1 MGHMKKYKCP
11 TCKTT
16 QQVIRQRKRKDSI
29 VYFCKKCKKYFSV
42 NVHFIDTTSIL
53 VDHLNGLS
61 YRRLADKYEMTKST
75 VCRAVLSELTNL
87 PQNNEF
93 TKKYC
98 NRFSQVL
105 VVDGKYIHVKG
116 YEKKIPLL
124 WGIDYFTH
132 DIPIFTLAPSE
143 NYQSWARFFSLYRI
157 INYLPQLIVCDDNTS
172 LKMAARYAFPKVR
185 IQTCWNHYKEN
196 IRRELN
202 VRSDP
207 TYRYVSQAIDNI
219 LSGRQPVETFNRRFG
234 NFYAKYNF
242 DPIARQVLLNVEKN
256 KEELL
261 AYKWIRKSPYTTN
274 LMECFNSHLESRL
287 TPLKGFNSFADA
299 RLWLN
304 GYILKRRFT
313 AFTSCTR
320 KFRHLNG
327 QKSIEL
333 TKKKEMILPP
343 LFD

>member
-1 MGHMKKYKCP
+1 MKKYRCP

-16 QQVIRQRKRKDSI
+16 QYVIRQRKRKDSI

-53 VDHLNGLS
+53 IDHLNGLS

-75 VCRAVLSELTNL
+75 ACRTVLSELTNL

-196 IRRELN
+196 VRRELN
-202 VRSDP
+202 VRSDS
-207 TYRYVSQAIDNI
+207 TYRYVSHAIDNI

-234 NFYAKYNF
+234 NFYTKYGC

-299 RLWLN
+299 QLWLN

-327 QKSIEL
+327 KKSIEL
-333 TKKKEMILPP
+333 TKKKEMILPS